1 MVSGIRLGIG
11 HGSGNG
17 IGIGIGIVG
26 RIIKRK
32 KEFSAL
38 LVVASS

>member
-17 IGIGIGIVG
+17 IEIGIGIVG